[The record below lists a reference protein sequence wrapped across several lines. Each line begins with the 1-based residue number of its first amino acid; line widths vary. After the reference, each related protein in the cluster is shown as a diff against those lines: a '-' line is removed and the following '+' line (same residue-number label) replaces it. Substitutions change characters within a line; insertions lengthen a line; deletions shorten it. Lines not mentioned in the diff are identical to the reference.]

1 MGAALPATLALVNR
15 TDVAVGPV
23 VVSPKL
29 NVSIPVWMGRD
40 GTVHHTDPRT
50 ERGFAVWLAQQ
61 RRDFEDELDR
71 KIEDYRRAR
80 DRELGL

>member
-1 MGAALPATLALVNR
+1 
-15 TDVAVGPV
+15 
-23 VVSPKL
+23 
-29 NVSIPVWMGRD
+29 MGRD

-50 ERGFAVWLAQQ
+50 ECGFAVWLAQQ
-61 RRDFEDELDR
+61 RRDFEDDLDR